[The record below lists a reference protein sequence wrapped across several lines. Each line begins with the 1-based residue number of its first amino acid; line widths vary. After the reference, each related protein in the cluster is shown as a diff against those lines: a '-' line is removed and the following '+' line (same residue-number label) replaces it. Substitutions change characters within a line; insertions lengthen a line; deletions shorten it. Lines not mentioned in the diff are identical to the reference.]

1 MYATRYIKPTKWLK
15 PGSLQLERYSIMRGG
30 DGESDVK
37 LQLTAGLNPKGK
49 FVILSKKKLPNK

>member
-1 MYATRYIKPTKWLK
+1 
-15 PGSLQLERYSIMRGG
+15 MRGG

-49 FVILSKKKLPNK
+49 FVVISKKKLPSQ